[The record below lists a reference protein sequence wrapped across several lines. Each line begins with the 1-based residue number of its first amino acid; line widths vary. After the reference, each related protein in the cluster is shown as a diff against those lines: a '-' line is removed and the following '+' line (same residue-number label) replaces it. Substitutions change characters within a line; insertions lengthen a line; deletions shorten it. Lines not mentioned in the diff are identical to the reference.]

1 MPRARKTQVPQTPG
15 LEAGA
20 AYGEVSDSL
29 EAQQAIP
36 LPQKQPGGQLA
47 LPPQAVAQPPM
58 QPPVQPGPLPLEEA
72 QAFTP
77 QITPLTAPG
86 QGTQRGISR
95 RPPTP
100 NQEAALMLRDWGE
113 ATGDPALLEAAAQL
127 SL

>member
-1 MPRARKTQVPQTPG
+1 MPRARRTQTPQTPG

-36 LPQKQPGGQLA
+36 LPQKQPGGQLV
-47 LPPQAVAQPPM
+47 LPEQVATPAM
-58 QPPVQPGPLPLEEA
+58 QPPAQPGPLPLAEA

-86 QGTQRGISR
+86 TGMSRGVPR
-95 RPPTP
+95 QPPTP
-100 NQEAALMLRDWGE
+100 NQEAALLLRDWGQ
-113 ATGDPALLEAAAQL
+113 ATGDAALLEAAAQL

>member
-1 MPRARKTQVPQTPG
+1 MVRARKQPPQTPG

-36 LPQKQPGGQLA
+36 LPQKQAGEIA
-47 LPPQAVAQPPM
+47 APPQVAAPPM
-58 QPPVQPGPLPLEEA
+58 QPPAQQGPLPLAEA
-72 QAFTP
+72 QAYTP

-86 QGTQRGISR
+86 RGIQRGVPR
-95 RPPTP
+95 QAPTP
-100 NQEAALMLRDWGE
+100 NQEAALLLRDWGQ

>member
-1 MPRARKTQVPQTPG
+1 MPRVRRTQTPQTPG

-47 LPPQAVAQPPM
+47 VPQQAAAPPM
-58 QPPVQPGPLPLEEA
+58 QPPVQPGPVPLAEA
-72 QAFTP
+72 QAYTP

-86 QGTQRGISR
+86 TGMARGIPR
-95 RPPTP
+95 QPPTP
-100 NQEAALMLRDWGE
+100 NQEAALLLRDWGQ

-127 SL
+127 GL

>member
-1 MPRARKTQVPQTPG
+1 MPRVRKTQVPQTPG

-20 AYGEVSDSL
+20 AYGEVSDNL

-47 LPPQAVAQPPM
+47 VPQQVAAPPM
-58 QPPVQPGPLPLEEA
+58 QPPAQPGPLPLAEA
-72 QAFTP
+72 QAYTP

-86 QGTQRGISR
+86 RGMQRGVPR
-95 RPPTP
+95 QPPTP
-100 NQEAALMLRDWGE
+100 NQEAALLLHDWGQ

>member
-1 MPRARKTQVPQTPG
+1 MPRVRKTQAPQPPG

-20 AYGEVSDSL
+20 AYGEVSDNL

-47 LPPQAVAQPPM
+47 VPQQAAAPPM
-58 QPPVQPGPLPLEEA
+58 QPPVQPGPVPLAEA
-72 QAFTP
+72 QAYTP

-86 QGTQRGISR
+86 RGIQRGVPR
-95 RPPTP
+95 QAPTP
-100 NQEAALMLRDWGE
+100 NQEAALLLRDWGQ

>member
-1 MPRARKTQVPQTPG
+1 MVRPRKTQTPQTPG

-29 EAQQAIP
+29 EAQKAIP
-36 LPQKQPGGQLA
+36 LPQKQPGGQLV
-47 LPPQAVAQPPM
+47 LPEQVAAPPM
-58 QPPVQPGPLPLEEA
+58 QPPAPPGPLPLAEA
-72 QAFTP
+72 QAYTP

-86 QGTQRGISR
+86 TGVQQGIGRSM
-95 RPPTP
+95 PTP
-100 NQEAALMLRDWGE
+100 NQEAALLLRNWGE